1 MPKVDWDNERNPATQ
16 KEIMMLGKT
25 LGVDT
30 GQFQEEDTGS
40 QGAYDWKKL
49 FDAVERAGSENYD
62 FRRSTEAAQLA
73 GAKNVPTDFG
83 SAEDVYNVH
92 KWMESQHRGGGNY
105 SSPQDRANI
114 TNYWVQ
120 EAYDSL
126 ADRFDDL
133 PSTPIDDVIP
143 IEEEVAAS
151 AEPYTPSQELTVA
164 NEIVNDRETGI
175 LDGSYSAN
183 VFAKQPDEE
192 EAQTLAQSM
201 ANKFTLK
208 LGGAMYQDPKNIER
222 AEAAL
227 AYPFSPSLEGYIS

>member
-1 MPKVDWDNERNPATQ
+1 MPRPATQ

-30 GQFQEEDTGS
+30 GQFQEQDDDS
-40 QGAYDWKKL
+40 QGAYDWEGL
-49 FDAVERAGSENYD
+49 YDAVERAGAENYD
-62 FRRSTEAAQLA
+62 FRRSTEAANLA
-73 GAKNVPTDFG
+73 GANNVPSDFG
-83 SAEDVYNVH
+83 SADDVYNVH
-92 KWMESQHRGGGNY
+92 KWMESQHRGGGQY

-151 AEPYTPSQELTVA
+151 AEPYTPSQELTTA
-164 NEIVNDRETGI
+164 NRIVDDRETSI

-183 VFAKQPDEE
+183 VFGRDEE
-192 EAQTLAQSM
+192 EAQTMAQNV

-208 LGGAMYQDPKNIER
+208 LGGAMYQDPKNVDR

-227 AYPFSPSLEGYIS
+227 AYPFSPSLASYIS